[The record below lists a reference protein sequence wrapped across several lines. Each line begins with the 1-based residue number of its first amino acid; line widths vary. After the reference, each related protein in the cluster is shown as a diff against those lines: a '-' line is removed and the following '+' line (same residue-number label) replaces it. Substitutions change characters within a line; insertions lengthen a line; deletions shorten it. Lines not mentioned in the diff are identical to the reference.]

1 MILEYVNQEREVS
14 SHMVPWLF
22 CRVAGESIVIAEEYS
37 LTNRRAGE
45 RGGGVWVTGSSGTLK
60 HRKPLDMESEEGLVM
75 QDAGGIGK
83 EDLLVPNLPPLSSLV
98 KSQVHSAKEQ
108 MVMPGEF
115 MEGQE
120 RQKERGAEPK
130 ISS

>member
-1 MILEYVNQEREVS
+1 
-14 SHMVPWLF
+14 
-22 CRVAGESIVIAEEYS
+22 
-37 LTNRRAGE
+37 
-45 RGGGVWVTGSSGTLK
+45 
-60 HRKPLDMESEEGLVM
+60 MESEEGLVM

-83 EDLLVPNLPPLSSLV
+83 EDLLVPNLPPLFSLV
-98 KSQVHSAKEQ
+98 KSQVHSEKEQ
-108 MVMPGEF
+108 MVMPGDF